1 MSVSV
6 SFQDFVLSRLTAS
19 TSVTGLVGNRIY
31 DGPPASPAFP
41 YISLGPIDIRIV
53 DAECVSSREE
63 TLQIDCWT
71 RKNGRKWPCKLI
83 VDAVVNALRNQE
95 GELSD
100 GYLVDVNIELARVI
114 DDSDGITAHGLVQV
128 TGLIDEF
135 ENG

>member
-6 SFQDFVLSRLTAS
+6 SFQDFVLSKLNAS
-19 TSVTGLVGNRIY
+19 TTVTGLVDNRIY
-31 DGPPASPAFP
+31 DGPPASPVFP
-41 YISLGPIDIRIV
+41 YISLGSTDFRPD
-53 DAECVSSREE
+53 DAECIASRQE

-71 RKNGRKWPCKLI
+71 RKNGRKWPCKEI
-83 VDAVVNALRNQE
+83 VDAVVSALRNQE

-100 GYLVDVNIELARVI
+100 GYLVEVNIDLARVMG
-114 DDSDGITAHGLVQV
+114 DPDGITVHGLVQC